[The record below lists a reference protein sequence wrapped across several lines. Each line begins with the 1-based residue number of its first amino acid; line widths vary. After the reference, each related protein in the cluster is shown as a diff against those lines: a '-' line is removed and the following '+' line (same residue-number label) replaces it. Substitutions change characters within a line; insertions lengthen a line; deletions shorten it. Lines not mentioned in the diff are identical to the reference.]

1 MRRLAINPKS
11 KLTGSLELTM
21 SGALEGI
28 RVLDLTT
35 MVAGPVAA
43 MMLGDQGADVIKV
56 ESPAGDLMRRF
67 AFVRNGMSASFLS
80 CNRNK
85 RSLAIDLKAVEGL
98 QIVSKLIA
106 TADILMHNFR
116 PGAAER
122 VGLGEDAV
130 RAMRPDIIYVSIS
143 GFGESGP
150 YAHQRAYDP
159 VIQALS
165 GLAEIQRDRDT
176 SRPRMVRTIIADYT
190 TALTAAQAITAALF
204 ARQRSGAGQHVR
216 IAMLD
221 SMISY
226 LWPEAMPS
234 LTFVGEEQD
243 PSDGEVG
250 PDLIFATQDRYI
262 TAGALSDDEW
272 AGMCRAL
279 NREDLINDSRFQ
291 TARDRAINAVERRE
305 IITAEFEKWTAEEIL
320 GRLLAND
327 VPSAPVLSRFELLAD
342 PQVRESRILEEHESK
357 EFGEIRQPRPA
368 ALFDV
373 TPSRILKLAPTL
385 GSDNEPILNELGYSA
400 DDIEKLKRDLILHAP
415 ASRK

>member
-1 MRRLAINPKS
+1 
-11 KLTGSLELTM
+11 M
-21 SGALEGI
+21 SGPLEGV

-43 MMLGDQGADVIKV
+43 MMLADQGADVIKV

-67 AFVRNGMSASFLS
+67 AFGRNGMSASFLS

-85 RSLAIDLKAVEGL
+85 RSLAIDMKNGEGL
-98 QIVSKLIA
+98 QIVKKLVA
-106 TADILMHNFR
+106 AADVLMHNFR
-116 PGAAER
+116 PGTAER
-122 VGLGEDAV
+122 VGVGEDSV
-130 RAMRPDIIYVSIS
+130 RGIRPDIIYVSIS

-150 YAHQRAYDP
+150 YASQRAYDP

-176 SRPRMVRTIIADYT
+176 GRPRMVRTIIADYT

-204 ARQRSGAGQHVR
+204 AKERSGVGQHIR

-243 PSDGEVG
+243 PSDGELG

-272 AGMCRAL
+272 VGMCRAL
-279 NREDLINDSRFQ
+279 NREDLIDDPRFK

-305 IITAEFEKWTAEEIL
+305 IVTAELEKWTANEIL
-320 GRLLAND
+320 ERLLVND
-327 VPSAPVLSRFELLAD
+327 VPSAPVVTRFELLKD
-342 PQVRESRILEEHESK
+342 PQVRANEILEQHESDD
-357 EFGEIRQPRPA
+357 FGKVRQPRPA
-368 ALFDV
+368 ARFDL
-373 TPSRILKLAPTL
+373 TPSSIRKLAPML
-385 GSDNEPILNELGYSA
+385 GADNESILSELGYGVE
-400 DDIEKLKRDLILHAP
+400 DIERLKLNRILHQSP
-415 ASRK
+415 KVPT

>member
-1 MRRLAINPKS
+1 
-11 KLTGSLELTM
+11 M
-21 SGALEGI
+21 SGALEGV

-35 MVAGPVAA
+35 MVAGPMAA

-67 AFVRNGMSASFLS
+67 AFGRNGTSASFLS

-85 RSLAIDLKAVEGL
+85 RSLAIDMKSAEGL
-98 QIVSKLIA
+98 QIVKRLIA
-106 TADILMHNFR
+106 TSDVLMHNFR
-116 PGAAER
+116 PGVEQR
-122 VGLGEDAV
+122 LGLGEQTV
-130 RAMRPDIIYVSIS
+130 RVIRPDIVYVSIS

-150 YAHQRAYDP
+150 YARQRAYDP

-176 SRPRMVRTIIADYT
+176 GRPRMVRTIIADYT

-204 ARQRSGAGQHVR
+204 AKERSGIGQHVR

-279 NREDLINDSRFQ
+279 NREDLIDHPRFK
-291 TARDRAINAVERRE
+291 TARDRAVNAVERRE
-305 IITAEFEKWTAEEIL
+305 IISAELEKWTAHEIL
-320 GRLLAND
+320 ARLLAND
-327 VPSAPVLSRFELLAD
+327 VPSAPALSRFELLSD
-342 PQVRESRILEEHESK
+342 SQVRESQLLEVHEDS
-357 EFGEIRQPRPA
+357 EFGKVRQPRPA
-368 ALFDV
+368 ARFAL
-373 TPSRILKLAPTL
+373 TPSSIRRLAPKL
-385 GSDNEPILNELGYSA
+385 GADNDPILSELGYSPE
-400 DDIEKLKRDLILHAP
+400 DIERLTVNRVLYQQPAKREYHD
-415 ASRK
+415 SE